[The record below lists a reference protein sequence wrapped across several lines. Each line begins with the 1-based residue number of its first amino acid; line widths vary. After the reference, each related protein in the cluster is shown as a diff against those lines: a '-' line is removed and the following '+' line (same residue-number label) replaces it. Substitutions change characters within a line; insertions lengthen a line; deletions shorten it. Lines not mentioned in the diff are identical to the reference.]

1 MRVEE
6 PNEIVRHGARRVRR
20 KVKIAQNQRAHR
32 SASHSTL
39 CLRATVRL
47 LQRIVED
54 PHPCA
59 YLPKEAASLEV
70 RVMLDVTTEELGT
83 MLARGWRRFGPCY
96 FRPQCQAC
104 EACVTLRIRVDEFR
118 PTRSQRRARN
128 RAARL
133 QRVVSRPSVDDAR
146 IALYRKW
153 HKEREGARGW
163 EPSPLRADRYALDF
177 AFPHPSA
184 REAAYYDGD
193 ELVGIG
199 LFDDTPDALSAVYF
213 FYDPDLKRDS
223 LGVANV
229 VALVDDARRAK
240 KPYVYLGYRVLG
252 CDSLEYKS
260 DFVPHELLSVR
271 PREDENPAWAE
282 HLAPRNR
289 IA

>member
-1 MRVEE
+1 M
-6 PNEIVRHGARRVRR
+6 
-20 KVKIAQNQRAHR
+20 
-32 SASHSTL
+32 
-39 CLRATVRL
+39 
-47 LQRIVED
+47 
-54 PHPCA
+54 
-59 YLPKEAASLEV
+59 
-70 RVMLDVTTEELGT
+70 
-83 MLARGWRRFGPCY
+83 
-96 FRPQCQAC
+96 
-104 EACVTLRIRVDEFR
+104 TLRIRVDEFR